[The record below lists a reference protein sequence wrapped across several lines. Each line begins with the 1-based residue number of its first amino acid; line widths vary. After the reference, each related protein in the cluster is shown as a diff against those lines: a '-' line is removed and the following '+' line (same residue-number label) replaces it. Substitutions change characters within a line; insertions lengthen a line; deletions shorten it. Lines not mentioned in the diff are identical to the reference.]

1 MHFKSRPNRFVIA
14 YRLIVAAILLLAP
27 LLASATVLHVDAG
40 AAGSNDG
47 SDWANAY
54 TDLQDALGAAQSG
67 DEIWV
72 ATGVYKPTDDPTDR
86 LATFKLKNEVEIYGG
101 FAGTETARDERDW
114 RTNVTVLSGDLGS
127 SNSYNVVTATFTN
140 RSALLDGFTITG
152 GSAFV
157 ATTRHSAGGGMYN
170 DGASPTLGNVIFSN
184 NHAVDSG
191 GGMFTRDGNPKL
203 TNVTFSGNR
212 AVVGGGMFTLNGN
225 PELTN
230 VTFSGNRAGRR
241 GGGMFTRDG
250 NPKLTN
256 VTFSNNL
263 AENDGGGMWSNSS
276 QVEIHNTIFWNNRD
290 ASGTGTAAASIFND
304 SGASP
309 TIRYSLVQGC
319 NPEGVWNTA
328 CGTDGGG
335 NLADADPL
343 FVEAPDPENAPTT
356 DGNVRLLARSPAVDA
371 GNNAVISDIDN
382 ATDLDGNDRLFGD
395 TVDLGPFETAYLSVT
410 LSTAGTGSGEASV
423 ISPVPEPPRFDRDE
437 TVTVEALPDQGSVF
451 VGWTGDLTVDDN
463 PLAFTIEADTA
474 LTANFVPESL
484 EVTAATANG
493 NGAITPTSQSVD
505 YNGTAS
511 FTVTPDA
518 GWSIDSV
525 TGNTCNPIHIGGTDW
540 QAENITENCAVE
552 AVFTIDS
559 FTIGGTVSG
568 LEGEGLELALN
579 GGVEILAIA
588 GNGAFQFDTELEHD
602 TDYTVTVES
611 RPADPSQS
619 CTVANASGTINAAD
633 VTNIEVT
640 CSTDTF
646 TVGGTVSGL
655 EGDGLI
661 LQLNG
666 GDDLA
671 IDADGDFTFAS
682 PLADGSDYEVTIL
695 TQPDDP
701 VQSCTVANATG
712 ALAGV
717 DVDNIEVTCSTDT
730 FTIGGTVSGLEG
742 SGLVLQNNGGD
753 DLAIVADGDFTFDT
767 PLPDGSDYEVTVQS
781 QPANPN
787 QTCEIAGGSG
797 TLQGED
803 VADVAVTCATPAL
816 DLDLDAIAFGNLDA
830 ETEAS
835 GEVTLTNNGEA
846 PVTISE
852 ITDPADP
859 FAVTGGS
866 CLPVPTT
873 LEPGENCTIEVTYA
887 PGAETAPHESSF
899 EIISDAPSS
908 PDQVQ
913 LSGHSFSAIPVPI
926 NRSATL
932 IVLALLLLM
941 AGWWR
946 SQGQQAGETR
956 TKNR

>member
-1 MHFKSRPNRFVIA
+1 MRVWTKQNNIRAIQTNGLKLSERMIRSVSGHPRSLTIRVRGSNWENSMHFKSRPKHCATA
-14 YRLIVAAILLLAP
+14 YRLLIAAIVLLAP
-27 LLASATVLHVDAG
+27 LLASAAVLHVDAD

-72 ATGVYKPTDDPTDR
+72 AAGVYKPGSTAFT
-86 LATFKLKNEVEIYGG
+86 TFQLKNEVEIYGG
-101 FAGTETARDERDW
+101 FAGTETTRNERDW

-127 SNSYNVVTATFTN
+127 TNSYHVVTATNTN

-152 GSAFV
+152 GSATA
-157 ATTRHSAGGGMYN
+157 ATIDRHSAGGGMYN
-170 DGASPTLGNVIFSN
+170 DGASPTLGNVTFSN
-184 NHAVDSG
+184 NYAIISG
-191 GGMFTRDGNPKL
+191 GGMYTWDGNPKL

-212 AVVGGGMFTLNGN
+212 AGSGGGMVTFNGN

-230 VTFSGNRAGRR
+230 VTFSGNRAHSR
-241 GGGMFTRDG
+241 GGGGGGMYTLNS
-250 NPKLTN
+250 NPELTN

-276 QVEIHNTIFWNNRD
+276 QGEIHNTIFWNNRD

-328 CGTDGGG
+328 CGTDGGD
-335 NLADADPL
+335 NLADADPQ
-343 FVEAPDPENAPTT
+343 FVDPP
-356 DGNVRLLARSPAVDA
+356 GNVRLLARSPAIDA

-437 TVTVEALPDQGSVF
+437 TVTVEALPDQDSVF
-451 VGWTGDLTVDDN
+451 VGWTGDLTGDDN

-474 LTANFVPESL
+474 LTANFVPQSL
-484 EVTAATANG
+484 EVTAATAS
-493 NGAITPTSQSVD
+493 GAGTINPASQSVD

-511 FTVTPDA
+511 FAVHPDA

-525 TGNTCNPIHIGGTDW
+525 TGNTCTPSHIGGTDW

-552 AVFTIDS
+552 AEFTIDS

-568 LEGEGLELALN
+568 LEGEGL
-579 GGVEILAIA
+579 IL
-588 GNGAFQFDTELEHD
+588 
-602 TDYTVTVES
+602 
-611 RPADPSQS
+611 R
-619 CTVANASGTINAAD
+619 
-633 VTNIEVT
+633 
-640 CSTDTF
+640 
-646 TVGGTVSGL
+646 
-655 EGDGLI
+655 
-661 LQLNG
+661 LNG

-671 IDADGDFTFAS
+671 IGADGGFTFAT
-682 PLADGSDYEVTIL
+682 PLADL
-695 TQPDDP
+695 
-701 VQSCTVANATG
+701 
-712 ALAGV
+712 
-717 DVDNIEVTCSTDT
+717 
-730 FTIGGTVSGLEG
+730 
-742 SGLVLQNNGGD
+742 
-753 DLAIVADGDFTFDT
+753 
-767 PLPDGSDYEVTVQS
+767 SDYEVTVMT
-781 QPANPN
+781 QPTNPS
-787 QTCEIAGGSG
+787 QTCDIADGSG

-803 VADVAVTCATPAL
+803 VTNVTVTCATPSL
-816 DLDLDAIAFGNLDA
+816 LLNSQQIAFGIIDA
-830 ETEAS
+830 ENEVS
-835 GEVTLTNNGEA
+835 GEVTLTNNGQV
-846 PVTISE
+846 PLTVGE
-852 ITDPADP
+852 ITDPDEP

-873 LEPGENCTIEVTYA
+873 LEPGENCTVEVIYA
-887 PGAETAPHESSF
+887 PGSTTGQHESPF

-908 PDQVQ
+908 PDEVQ
-913 LSGHSFSAIPVPI
+913 LSGQSISAIPVPI

-932 IVLALLLLM
+932 IALALLLLLG
-941 AGWWR
+941 GWWR
-946 SQGQQAGETR
+946 RRA
-956 TKNR
+956 